1 MADTA
6 RDIITEALI
15 DLTVLDAGEPLAAVD
30 AAFGLKKLNG
40 MLDLM
45 GLDNQLV
52 YGMTR
57 NILTTTVD
65 KTVYTIGTG
74 GDLDIPRP
82 NEILSAYYFDTTTDL
97 ANRADYPL
105 QIYNDQEWASQT
117 FKTWTGTFP
126 AFGIYFDY
134 QFPFINAYLNPTPL
148 SNQYSIA
155 LYTKGMLGNL
165 ALDDIMMFPP
175 GYRTLIVSNLAI
187 ELSGSYQVAVPASV
201 QLAATKSQ
209 NLISS
214 KNLQVNELLTYGSGY
229 YYDMRSNR
237 WRPGGSS

>member
-6 RDIITEALI
+6 RDIITEALV
-15 DLTVLDAGEPLAAVD
+15 DLTVLDAGEPLAAID

-57 NILTTTVD
+57 NILPTTVN

-82 NEILSAYYFDTTTDL
+82 NEILSAYVYDTTQPAT
-97 ANRADYPL
+97 NRADYPL

-117 FKTWTGTFP
+117 FKTWTGYFP

-134 QFPFINAYLNPTPL
+134 QYPFINAYLNPTPTTT
-148 SNQYSIA
+148 QYAIA
-155 LYTKGMLGNL
+155 IYTKGMLGNL
-165 ALDDIMMFPP
+165 ALDQEMAFPP
-175 GYRTLIVSNLAI
+175 GYRTLIVSHLAI
-187 ELSGSYQVAVPASV
+187 ELSGSYTVEVPASV

-214 KNLQVNELLTYGSGY
+214 KNLQINELNTYGAGW
-229 YYDMRSNR
+229 YYDIRSNR
-237 WRPGGSS
+237 YRPGGSA